1 MQTQNWLLKQA
12 ATQPDRVA
20 VDDGTTQLTFAQL
33 RDRVAQLAGQL
44 DQLAPGDKVGLLT
57 INRLVGYL
65 AALAII
71 CSGRTVVWL
80 NWRLA
85 NEELSRQVA
94 DSQLHCCL
102 VADELWRPEM
112 GADFIRLQKL
122 AKITAAP
129 AALVPTF
136 NSDRV
141 ASIMYTSGTTGK
153 PKGVLQTFGNHFY
166 SAVSSALNLG
176 LTG

>member
-12 ATQPDRVA
+12 ATQPNRVA

-33 RDRVAQLAGQL
+33 RDRVTQLVGQL

-57 INRLVGYL
+57 TNRLAGYL

-85 NEELSRQVA
+85 NEELSRQIA

-102 VADELWRPEM
+102 VAD
-112 GADFIRLQKL
+112 
-122 AKITAAP
+122 
-129 AALVPTF
+129 
-136 NSDRV
+136 
-141 ASIMYTSGTTGK
+141 
-153 PKGVLQTFGNHFY
+153 
-166 SAVSSALNLG
+166 
-176 LTG
+176 